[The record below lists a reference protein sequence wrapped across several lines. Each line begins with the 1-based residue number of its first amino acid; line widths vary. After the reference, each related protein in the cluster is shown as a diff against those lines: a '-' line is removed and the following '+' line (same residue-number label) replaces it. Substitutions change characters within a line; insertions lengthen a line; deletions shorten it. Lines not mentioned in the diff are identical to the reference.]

1 MKAIILSPIINIVF
15 WGIAL
20 AWVLK
25 LEKGSC
31 TCSKDWRRDYMKYY
45 FMMAIALQL
54 LILNKNI
61 EIIKLI
67 ALPVALATVVYIGT
81 SISYINDQRK
91 KKCECSKSNERLV
104 LFIFS
109 IFQAAFITWAMF
121 HG

>member
-61 EIIKLI
+61 DIIKQI
-67 ALPVALATVVYIGT
+67 ALPVALATAVYIGT

-104 LFIFS
+104 LFMFS
-109 IFQAAFITWAMF
+109 VFQAAFITWAMF

>member
-1 MKAIILSPIINIVF
+1 MKTLILSPIINIVF

-25 LEKGSC
+25 LEKASC

-45 FMMAIALQL
+45 FMMAIGLQL
-54 LILNKNI
+54 LILGKNV
-61 EIIKLI
+61 EIIKMI
-67 ALPVALATVVYIGT
+67 AVPVGLATLLYIGT

-91 KKCECSKSNERLV
+91 KKCECSKSNERLI
-104 LFIFS
+104 LFVFS
-109 IFQAAFITWAMF
+109 RFQAAFITWAMF